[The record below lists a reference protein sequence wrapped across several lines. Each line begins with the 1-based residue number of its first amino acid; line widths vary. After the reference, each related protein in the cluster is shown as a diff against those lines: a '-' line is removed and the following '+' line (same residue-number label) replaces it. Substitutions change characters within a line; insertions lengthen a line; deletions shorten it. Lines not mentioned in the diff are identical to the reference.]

1 MAAFT
6 DYKALDFSGL
16 DAGIGRIA
24 GRFKENRENEAI
36 LKYLESQSG
45 KKQEGTSLANLDAD
59 YGKPETV
66 AKPAPMQNSPLP
78 KLGVQTAETEED
90 TRRLEGQMAAGQGA
104 FARPPPQQG
113 GQQTDFARLFSTKE
127 NEFGLP
133 PGYLAKTAQVESGG
147 NPGARNPNSS
157 AAGLFQFIKPTAQ
170 QYGLQN
176 PMDPVASTDAAARL
190 AADNKRS
197 LMQALGREP
206 TAGELYLAHQQGA
219 NGAVKLL
226 ANADAPAE
234 AVVGPE
240 AFRLNG
246 GQPGMTAGQFAQRW
260 TSKIDGPRQQGG
272 VASISGD
279 DPVKLRQEAA
289 RYAQSSPE
297 AARQFMARAEAAE
310 RAQGGV
316 QMAQAQGGP
325 QADMPA
331 QGGAE
336 AQGFAVPGGA
346 QPVNRQNIDVQ
357 QLKWLIQ
364 AGGEAR
370 KLGLALFQQAQTGK
384 NFGFMTGQ
392 DGAIYRT
399 NDRTGAL
406 ERVTEAMKPPVAV
419 SEGQALVDPR
429 TGQVIYQGKE
439 KERAPVNVGEG
450 QSLIDPRTGKV
461 VYQGPVGGKQQ
472 QEIAARERIADER
485 GLQGDDRKAFVFN
498 GKIPSQA
505 EKAPTEGQSNAAL
518 YAQRM
523 KEAESIL
530 ENPSVA
536 AASADRMQR
545 GFSQVPVL
553 GNNLVSAD
561 YQRAEQ
567 AQRNFINATL
577 RRESGAVISEA
588 EFENA
593 RKQYFP
599 QPGDGPSVLA
609 DKKQNRLTAIQGI
622 ENAAGPQYAK
632 RQQQPQ
638 QGQVKEGA
646 RARNA
651 EGVTIVLR
659 NGQWVRE

>member
-36 LKYLESQSG
+36 LKYLESQG
-45 KKQEGTSLANLDAD
+45 GQKKEGSSLANLDAD
-59 YGKPETV
+59 YGKTETV
-66 AKPAPMQNSPLP
+66 AKPGKIENNPLP
-78 KLGVQTAETEED
+78 KLGVQVAETEED
-90 TRRLEGQMAAGQGA
+90 TQRLEGQMAAGQGA
-104 FARPPPQQG
+104 FARPQAQQPPQQG
-113 GQQTDFARLFSTKE
+113 TDLARLFSTKE

-147 NPGARNPNSS
+147 NPNARNPNSS
-157 AAGLFQFIKPTAQ
+157 ATGLFQFVKSTGQ
-170 QYGLQN
+170 QYGLTN
-176 PMDPVASTDAAARL
+176 PLDPVASTDAAARL
-190 AADNKRS
+190 AADNKRA

-246 GQPGMTAGQFAQRW
+246 GQPGMTAGQFASKW
-260 TSKIDGPRQQGG
+260 TSKIDGQGG
-272 VASISGD
+272 RPA
-279 DPVKLRQEAA
+279 P
-289 RYAQSSPE
+289 
-297 AARQFMARAEAAE
+297 
-310 RAQGGV
+310 V

-325 QADMPA
+325 QADVPA
-331 QGGAE
+331 QGAQQ
-336 AQGFAVPGGA
+336 AQGFAIPQGM
-346 QPVNRQNIDVQ
+346 QPASKGNIDVQ
-357 QLKWLIQ
+357 ALKGLIS
-364 AGGEAR
+364 AGGAAR
-370 KLGLALFQQAQTGK
+370 QLGLQLFQQAQTGR
-384 NFGFMTGQ
+384 NFGFLTGP

-399 NDRTGAL
+399 DPRSGSM
-406 ERVTEAMKPPVAV
+406 ERLTEPTKTQTPQKVGEGETLVDNSGRVIYQGQPKQRPPVSV
-419 SEGQALVDPR
+419 GEGQALVDQN
-429 TGQVIYQGKE
+429 GQ
-439 KERAPVNVGEG
+439 
-450 QSLIDPRTGKV
+450 V
-461 VYQGPVGGKQQ
+461 VYQGQAGGKQQ
-472 QEIAARERIADER
+472 QEIAARERIGVER
-485 GLQGDDRKAFVFN
+485 GLQGEELKAFVFN
-498 GKIPSQA
+498 GKLPTQA

-523 KEAESIL
+523 KDAETIL
-530 ENPSVA
+530 ERPEIGA
-536 AASADRMQR
+536 AAANPQQR
-545 GFSQVPVL
+545 LFSNVPMA
-553 GNNLVSAD
+553 GNYLVSKE
-561 YQRAEQ
+561 YQQAEQ

-577 RRESGAVISEA
+577 RRESGAVISPS

-593 RKQYFP
+593 EKQYFP
-599 QPGDGPSVLA
+599 RPGDSQEVLA
-609 DKKQNRLTAIQGI
+609 QKKQNRLTAIQGI

-638 QGQVKEGA
+638 QGQVKEGS

>member
-6 DYKALDFSGL
+6 DYKALDFSGF
-16 DAGIGRIA
+16 DEGIGRLA
-24 GRFKENRENEAI
+24 NRFKENRENEAI
-36 LKYLESQSG
+36 LKYLESQGG
-45 KKQEGTSLANLDAD
+45 KKQEGSSLANLSAD
-59 YGKPETV
+59 YGKTETV
-66 AKPAPMQNSPLP
+66 ARPAPMQSSPLP

-90 TRRLEGQMAAGQGA
+90 TQRLEREMAAGQGA
-104 FARPPPQQG
+104 FARPQQAQPQQG
-113 GQQTDFARLFSTKE
+113 GQTDFARLFSTKE

-133 PGYLAKTAQVESGG
+133 PGYLARTAQVESGG

-157 AAGLFQFIKPTAQ
+157 AAGLFQFVKPTAQ

-190 AADNKRS
+190 AADNKRA

-219 NGAVKLL
+219 GGAVKLL

-246 GQPGMTAGQFAQRW
+246 GQPGMTAGQFAQKW
-260 TSKIDGPRQQGG
+260 TSKIDGQRQ
-272 VASISGD
+272 
-279 DPVKLRQEAA
+279 
-289 RYAQSSPE
+289 
-297 AARQFMARAEAAE
+297 
-310 RAQGGV
+310 QGGV

-346 QPVNRQNIDVQ
+346 QPVNRQNVNVE
-357 QLKWLIQ
+357 QLKGLIQ
-364 AGGEAR
+364 AGGAAR
-370 KLGLALFQQAQTGK
+370 QLGLQLFQQAQTGR
-384 NFGFMTGQ
+384 NFGFMTGP

-399 NDRTGAL
+399 
-406 ERVTEAMKPPVAV
+406 
-419 SEGQALVDPR
+419 DPR
-429 TGQVIYQGKE
+429 TGGL
-439 KERAPVNVGEG
+439 ERLTEPTKTQAPVTVGEG
-450 QSLIDPRTGKV
+450 QTLVDPRTGKV
-461 VYQGPVGGKQQ
+461 VYQGQPKPRNPMSVGEGQSLVDPQ
-472 QEIAARERIADER
+472 TGQVVYQGQASSRQGQEIAARERIADER
-485 GLQGDDRKAFVFN
+485 GLQGEERKAFVFN
-498 GKIPSQA
+498 GKLPTQA
-505 EKAPTEGQSNAAL
+505 EKAPTEGQANAAL

-523 KEAESIL
+523 KDAETIL
-530 ENPSVA
+530 ERPDVA
-536 AASADRMQR
+536 AAGSSPQQR
-545 GFSQVPVL
+545 LFSNVPMA
-553 GNNLVSAD
+553 GNYLVSKE
-561 YQRAEQ
+561 YQQAEQ

-577 RRESGAVISEA
+577 RRESGAVISDS
-588 EFENA
+588 EFDNA

-599 QPGDGPSVLA
+599 QPGDSPEVLGQ
-609 DKKQNRLTAIQGI
+609 KKQNRLTAIQGI

-638 QGQVKEGA
+638 QGQIKEGA

-651 EGVTIVLR
+651 EGVTIVMR